1 MHIEQQYLWV
11 SMGIYDVTSA
21 DVSGRC
27 AYKVAIMS
35 LKVNG
40 EKGFCRI
47 NSLFW
52 VFSVISSSGWNFQYR
67 KSVKSSCVI
76 GNTSSGAGVS
86 PTMSKI
92 VQLSSV
98 IMSTRSS
105 SGKVILDETGG
116 VSSSVGDW

>member
-1 MHIEQQYLWV
+1 
-11 SMGIYDVTSA
+11 MGIHDVMSTA
-21 DVSGRC
+21 ISGHC

-35 LKVNG
+35 LRVNG
-40 EKGFCRI
+40 EKGFYRI
-47 NSLFW
+47 NGLFW
-52 VFSVISSSGWNFQYR
+52 VFSVISSSGWNFQYK

-86 PTMSKI
+86 PTVSKI

-105 SGKVILDETGG
+105 SGKLIWVKPAVFLPLWGI
-116 VSSSVGDW
+116 GDFLICYN